1 MSKKRKAALFVI
13 VSSLLIGVAVYLQ
26 GWYLSKD
33 RLLSDFCESS
43 GVANCNIEGPVPVYE
58 NERLYIFESD
68 THYIPMIV
76 ESWGP
81 FSRFSIQNDH
91 NLVKSYANNA
101 GNLDLRWTP
110 KQTPSE
116 NMTRVKA
123 YHGREWVVRNYEVLV
138 MYRPENI
145 QFGIG
150 YDNRNGSDGKQPTTD
165 ALFEKT
171 TPMNTVGNY
180 AYEIMPLIEQ
190 MYDRTYRIAAYDANH
205 DEQKYYYPFPF
216 QRSGTLKKATDFSYD
231 VSMNFYDDSSLY
243 LQTGPLIKNTS
254 DFEVQVA
261 QSYFDT
267 PVETYPLLLEL
278 ELMGVKIE
286 SMNLDQMRIR
296 YYQYTDDTVIVEYS
310 SEAAGY
316 QEWFVA
322 PQHVYEQMQSSIFV
336 PRL

>member
-1 MSKKRKAALFVI
+1 MSKKHKAALFVI

-33 RLLSDFCESS
+33 RLLSDFCESA

-110 KQTPSE
+110 KQTPTE
-116 NMTRVKA
+116 DMTRVKA

-145 QFGIG
+145 QFGFG
-150 YDNRNGSDGKQPTTD
+150 YDNRNGSGGKQPTTN

-171 TPMNTVGNY
+171 NPMNTVGNY
-180 AYEIMPLIEQ
+180 AYEIMPLIDK
-190 MYDRTYRIAAYDANH
+190 MYDRKYRIAAYDE
-205 DEQKYYYPFPF
+205 DQDVQKYYYPFPF
-216 QRSGTLKKATDFSYD
+216 QRSGTLKKATDSSYD
-231 VSMNFYDDSSLY
+231 VSINFYDDSSLY

-261 QSYFDT
+261 QSFFDT

-278 ELMGVKIE
+278 ELMGVTIE

-310 SEAAGY
+310 SDAAGY

>member
-26 GWYLSKD
+26 GWYLSKA
-33 RLLSDFCESS
+33 RLLSDFCESA

-110 KQTPSE
+110 KQTPTE
-116 NMTRVKA
+116 EMTRVKA

-145 QFGIG
+145 QFGFG
-150 YDNRNGSDGKQPTTD
+150 YDNRNGSGGKQPTTN
-165 ALFEKT
+165 ARFEKT
-171 TPMNTVGNY
+171 NTMNTVGNY
-180 AYEIMPLIEQ
+180 AYEIMPLIDK
-190 MYDRTYRIAAYDANH
+190 MYDRTYRIAAYDE
-205 DEQKYYYPFPF
+205 DQDVQKYYYPFPF

-231 VSMNFYDDSSLY
+231 VSINFYDDSSLY

-261 QSYFDT
+261 QSFFDT

-278 ELMGVKIE
+278 ELMGVTIE

-316 QEWFVA
+316 QEWYVA

>member
-1 MSKKRKAALFVI
+1 MSKKCKAALFVI

-110 KQTPSE
+110 KQTPTE
-116 NMTRVKA
+116 DMTRVKA

-145 QFGIG
+145 QFGFG
-150 YDNRNGSDGKQPTTD
+150 YDNRNGSGGKQPTTD

-171 TPMNTVGNY
+171 NPMNTVGNY
-180 AYEIMPLIEQ
+180 AYEIMPLIDK
-190 MYDRTYRIAAYDANH
+190 MYDRTYRIAAYDE
-205 DEQKYYYPFPF
+205 DQDVQKYYYPFPF
-216 QRSGTLKKATDFSYD
+216 QRSGTLKKATDLSYD
-231 VSMNFYDDSSLY
+231 VSINFYDDSSLY
-243 LQTGPLIKNTS
+243 LQTGPLIKNSS

-261 QSYFDT
+261 QSFFDT

-316 QEWFVA
+316 QEWYVA

>member
-33 RLLSDFCESS
+33 RLLSDFCESA

-110 KQTPSE
+110 KQTPTE

-138 MYRPENI
+138 MYRPGNI
-145 QFGIG
+145 QFGFG
-150 YDNRNGSDGKQPTTD
+150 YDNRNGSVGKQPTTD

-171 TPMNTVGNY
+171 NPMNTVGNY
-180 AYEIMPLIEQ
+180 AYEIMPLIDK
-190 MYDRTYRIAAYDANH
+190 MYDRKYRIAAYDANQ
-205 DEQKYYYPFPF
+205 DVQKYYYPFPF

-231 VSMNFYDDSSLY
+231 VSFNFYDDSSLY
-243 LQTGPLIKNTS
+243 LQTGPRITNSS

-261 QSYFDT
+261 QSFFDT

-278 ELMGVKIE
+278 ELTGVKIE

-296 YYQYTDDTVIVEYS
+296 YYQDTDDTVIVEYS
-310 SEAAGY
+310 SAAVGY